1 MGIQAHY
8 LQDNNSEKFYPYA
21 HADATFDR
29 DGEKVG
35 TILDELK
42 QSVTEA
48 QNVQPDWNETSNSSA
63 AYIKNKPTEM
73 PASDV
78 PAWAKAETKP
88 TYTASEVGADPTGSA
103 DAALSSAKAYIDEN
117 VETLN
122 NAIGSKVDK
131 VSGKGLSTN
140 DYTTTEKNKLSGIA
154 SGAEVNQ
161 NAFSNIAIGSSTI
174 AADSETD
181 TLTLV
186 AGSNITLTPD
196 TTNDKVTI
204 SATNTTYPP
213 AGSGLGLVKSG
224 GDVTIAD
231 GTITVNDDSHNHT
244 IANVD
249 GLQAALDGKSD
260 SDHTHTVDSSLS
272 SSSTNPV
279 QNKVINTALA
289 GKVPTTRTV
298 NGKTLSANIS
308 LSASDVGADTEG
320 SADTALAEAK
330 SYTDTK
336 VSALVNGAPE
346 TLDTLSELA
355 SAMQDNDDAIATL
368 ETIAASK
375 ANASDLT
382 SHTGNSTIHITSAER
397 TKWNAAKTH
406 ADSAHAPSNA
416 EVNQNAFSNITVG
429 STTIAADTKTDTLTL
444 AGSNITLTPDTA
456 NDKVTIGIT
465 KANVTAA
472 LGYTPSE
479 SDTTYNIATTDT
491 DGLMSS
497 EDKTKLNGIATGAN
511 KYTHP
516 AYTAKSSGL
525 YKVTVDAQGHVSA
538 TSPVTKSDITAL
550 GIPGQDTNTTYT
562 LGSFGI
568 TATAAEIN
576 KLDGLTATT
585 AELNYVDGVTSNIQ
599 TQLNG
604 KSPTTH
610 SHSAATTSANGFMSS
625 SDKSKL
631 DGIASGANKY
641 THPSYTARSSG
652 LYKVAVD
659 SQGHVSSVS
668 NVTKSDITNLGIPGQ
683 DTNTWTAFKGATTST
698 AGTAGYVPAPS
709 AGSATRY
716 FRSDGTWATPPNT
729 TYSSATTSSAG
740 LMSAADKTK
749 LDGIA
754 TGANKYTL
762 PTASSSTLG
771 GVKTTSAVT
780 STAGL
785 TPCPIISGVPYYK
798 DTNTTYTL
806 SSFGITATAA
816 ELNKLDGVTA
826 TATEINYIDG
836 VTSNIQTQLNGKAPT
851 SHNHSASNITSG
863 TLPLSRGGTG
873 GASATAAR
881 TSLGA
886 LNLVISSSEPTG
898 QNTGDIWF
906 KEID

>member
-346 TLDTLSELA
+346 TLDTLGELA
-355 SAMQDNDDAIATL
+355 SAMQDNDDAIAAL

-497 EDKTKLNGIATGAN
+497 EDKTKL
-511 KYTHP
+511 
-516 AYTAKSSGL
+516 
-525 YKVTVDAQGHVSA
+525 
-538 TSPVTKSDITAL
+538 
-550 GIPGQDTNTTYT
+550 
-562 LGSFGI
+562 
-568 TATAAEIN
+568 
-576 KLDGLTATT
+576 
-585 AELNYVDGVTSNIQ
+585 
-599 TQLNG
+599 
-604 KSPTTH
+604 
-610 SHSAATTSANGFMSS
+610 
-625 SDKSKL
+625 
-631 DGIASGANKY
+631 
-641 THPSYTARSSG
+641 
-652 LYKVAVD
+652 
-659 SQGHVSSVS
+659 
-668 NVTKSDITNLGIPGQ
+668 
-683 DTNTWTAFKGATTST
+683 
-698 AGTAGYVPAPS
+698 
-709 AGSATRY
+709 
-716 FRSDGTWATPPNT
+716 
-729 TYSSATTSSAG
+729 
-740 LMSAADKTK
+740 
-749 LDGIA
+749 DGIA

-836 VTSNIQTQLNGKAPT
+836 VTSNIQTQLNGKAAS

-886 LNLVISSSEPTG
+886 LNLVISSSEPAG
-898 QNTGDIWF
+898 QNTGDVWF
-906 KEID
+906 KEV

>member
-78 PAWAKAETKP
+78 PAWAKATTKP
-88 TYTASEVGADPTGSA
+88 TYTATEVGADPAGSA
-103 DAALSSAKAYIDEN
+103 ETALSSAKTYTDEK

-174 AADSETD
+174 AADSKTD

-204 SATNTTYPP
+204 SATNTTYSP

-346 TLDTLSELA
+346 TLDTLGELA
-355 SAMQDNDDAIATL
+355 SAMQDNDDAIAAL

-382 SHTGNSTIHITSAER
+382 SHTGNTTVHITSTER
-397 TKWNAAKTH
+397 TNWNAAKTH

-444 AGSNITLTPDTA
+444 AAGTNVTITPDA
-456 NDKVTIGIT
+456 ASDKITISS
-465 KANVTAA
+465 K
-472 LGYTPSE
+472 
-479 SDTTYNIATTDT
+479 DTV
-491 DGLMSS
+491 
-497 EDKTKLNGIATGAN
+497 
-511 KYTHP
+511 YTHP
-516 AYTAKSSGL
+516 SYTPRNSGL
-525 YKVTVDAQGHVSA
+525 YKFSVDNSGHVNS
-538 TSPVTKSDITAL
+538 VTAVSKNDITAL
-550 GIPGQDTNTTYT
+550 GIPAQDT
-562 LGSFGI
+562 
-568 TATAAEIN
+568 
-576 KLDGLTATT
+576 
-585 AELNYVDGVTSNIQ
+585 
-599 TQLNG
+599 
-604 KSPTTH
+604 
-610 SHSAATTSANGFMSS
+610 
-625 SDKSKL
+625 
-631 DGIASGANKY
+631 
-641 THPSYTARSSG
+641 
-652 LYKVAVD
+652 
-659 SQGHVSSVS
+659 
-668 NVTKSDITNLGIPGQ
+668 
-683 DTNTWTAFKGATTST
+683 
-698 AGTAGYVPAPS
+698 
-709 AGSATRY
+709 
-716 FRSDGTWATPPNT
+716 
-729 TYSSATTSSAG
+729 
-740 LMSAADKTK
+740 
-749 LDGIA
+749 
-754 TGANKYTL
+754 KYTL

-780 STAGL
+780 STTGL

-836 VTSNIQTQLNGKAPT
+836 VTSNIQTQLNGKAAS

-898 QNTGDIWF
+898 QNTGDVWF
-906 KEID
+906 KEV

>member
-78 PAWAKAETKP
+78 PAWAKSETKP
-88 TYTASEVGADPTGSA
+88 TYTATEVGADAAGSA
-103 DAALSSAKAYIDEN
+103 NSALSSAKAYTDEN
-117 VETLN
+117 VDALN
-122 NAIGSKVDK
+122 DAIDNKVDK

-140 DYTTTEKNKLSGIA
+140 DYTTTEKNKLNGIA

-204 SATNTTYPP
+204 SATNTTYTP

-249 GLQAALDGKSD
+249 GLQATLDGKSD

-346 TLDTLSELA
+346 TLDTLGELA
-355 SAMQDNDDAIATL
+355 SAMQDNDDAIAAL

-416 EVNQNAFSNITVG
+416 EVNQNAFSNVLVG

-444 AGSNITLTPDTA
+444 AAGTNVTITPDAA
-456 NDKVTIGIT
+456 NDKITISSKDTVYTHPSFTAKSAGLYKIT
-465 KANVTAA
+465 VNNQGHVTAA
-472 LGYTPSE
+472 
-479 SDTTYNIATTDT
+479 
-491 DGLMSS
+491 
-497 EDKTKLNGIATGAN
+497 
-511 KYTHP
+511 
-516 AYTAKSSGL
+516 TAVAK
-525 YKVTVDAQGHVSA
+525 A
-538 TSPVTKSDITAL
+538 DITAL
-550 GIPGQDTNTTYT
+550 GIPAQDT
-562 LGSFGI
+562 
-568 TATAAEIN
+568 
-576 KLDGLTATT
+576 
-585 AELNYVDGVTSNIQ
+585 
-599 TQLNG
+599 
-604 KSPTTH
+604 
-610 SHSAATTSANGFMSS
+610 
-625 SDKSKL
+625 
-631 DGIASGANKY
+631 
-641 THPSYTARSSG
+641 
-652 LYKVAVD
+652 
-659 SQGHVSSVS
+659 
-668 NVTKSDITNLGIPGQ
+668 
-683 DTNTWTAFKGATTST
+683 
-698 AGTAGYVPAPS
+698 
-709 AGSATRY
+709 
-716 FRSDGTWATPPNT
+716 
-729 TYSSATTSSAG
+729 
-740 LMSAADKTK
+740 
-749 LDGIA
+749 
-754 TGANKYTL
+754 KYTL
-762 PTASSSTLG
+762 PTASSTTLG

-836 VTSNIQTQLNGKAPT
+836 VTSNIQTQLNGKAAS

-886 LNLVISSSEPTG
+886 LNLVISSSEPAG
-898 QNTGDIWF
+898 QNTGDVWF
-906 KEID
+906 KEV

>member
-346 TLDTLSELA
+346 TLDTLGELA
-355 SAMQDNDDAIATL
+355 SAMQDNDDAIAAL

-497 EDKTKLNGIATGAN
+497 EDKTKL
-511 KYTHP
+511 
-516 AYTAKSSGL
+516 
-525 YKVTVDAQGHVSA
+525 
-538 TSPVTKSDITAL
+538 
-550 GIPGQDTNTTYT
+550 
-562 LGSFGI
+562 
-568 TATAAEIN
+568 
-576 KLDGLTATT
+576 
-585 AELNYVDGVTSNIQ
+585 
-599 TQLNG
+599 
-604 KSPTTH
+604 
-610 SHSAATTSANGFMSS
+610 
-625 SDKSKL
+625 
-631 DGIASGANKY
+631 
-641 THPSYTARSSG
+641 
-652 LYKVAVD
+652 
-659 SQGHVSSVS
+659 
-668 NVTKSDITNLGIPGQ
+668 
-683 DTNTWTAFKGATTST
+683 
-698 AGTAGYVPAPS
+698 
-709 AGSATRY
+709 
-716 FRSDGTWATPPNT
+716 
-729 TYSSATTSSAG
+729 
-740 LMSAADKTK
+740 
-749 LDGIA
+749 DGIA

-762 PTASSSTLG
+762 PTASSTTLG

-836 VTSNIQTQLNGKAPT
+836 VTSNIQTQLNGKAST

-898 QNTGDIWF
+898 QNTGDVWF
-906 KEID
+906 KEV

>member
-48 QNVQPDWNETSNSSA
+48 QNVQPDWDETSNSSA

-88 TYTASEVGADPTGSA
+88 TYIAAEVGADPAGSA
-103 DAALSSAKAYIDEN
+103 ETALSSAKSYTDEK
-117 VETLN
+117 VSTLDSNIN
-122 NAIGSKVDK
+122 NKVDK
-131 VSGKGLSTN
+131 VAGKGLSTN
-140 DYTTTEKNKLSGIA
+140 DYTTPEKEKLGNIEN
-154 SGAEVNQ
+154 GAEVNQ
-161 NAFSNIAIGSSTI
+161 NAFSNIAIDDDTI
-174 AADSETD
+174 SAELETD
-181 TLTLV
+181 TLTLEI
-186 AGSNITLTPD
+186 GNNIILTPD
-196 TTNDKVTI
+196 AIEKKITI
-204 SATNTTYPP
+204 SATDTTYSP
-213 AGSGLGLVKSG
+213 AGSELGLVKTG

-346 TLDTLSELA
+346 TLDTLGELA
-355 SAMQDNDDAIATL
+355 SAMQDNDDAIAAL

-382 SHTGNSTIHITSAER
+382 SHTGNSTIHITSTER

-444 AGSNITLTPDTA
+444 VAGTNVTITPDA
-456 NDKVTIGIT
+456 ASDKITISS
-465 KANVTAA
+465 K
-472 LGYTPSE
+472 
-479 SDTTYNIATTDT
+479 DTV
-491 DGLMSS
+491 
-497 EDKTKLNGIATGAN
+497 
-511 KYTHP
+511 YTHP
-516 AYTAKSSGL
+516 SYTPRNSGL
-525 YKVTVDAQGHVSA
+525 YKFSVDNSGHVNG
-538 TSPVTKSDITAL
+538 VTAVSKNDITAL
-550 GIPGQDTNTTYT
+550 GIPAQDT
-562 LGSFGI
+562 
-568 TATAAEIN
+568 
-576 KLDGLTATT
+576 
-585 AELNYVDGVTSNIQ
+585 
-599 TQLNG
+599 
-604 KSPTTH
+604 
-610 SHSAATTSANGFMSS
+610 
-625 SDKSKL
+625 
-631 DGIASGANKY
+631 
-641 THPSYTARSSG
+641 
-652 LYKVAVD
+652 
-659 SQGHVSSVS
+659 
-668 NVTKSDITNLGIPGQ
+668 
-683 DTNTWTAFKGATTST
+683 
-698 AGTAGYVPAPS
+698 
-709 AGSATRY
+709 
-716 FRSDGTWATPPNT
+716 
-729 TYSSATTSSAG
+729 
-740 LMSAADKTK
+740 
-749 LDGIA
+749 
-754 TGANKYTL
+754 KYTL
-762 PTASSSTLG
+762 PTASSTLG
-771 GVKTTSAVT
+771 GVKTISTVT

-836 VTSNIQTQLNGKAPT
+836 VTSNIQTQLNGKAAS

-886 LNLVISSSEPTG
+886 LNLVISSSEPAG
-898 QNTGDIWF
+898 QNTGDVWF
-906 KEID
+906 KEV

>member
-1 MGIQAHY
+1 M
-8 LQDNNSEKFYPYA
+8 
-21 HADATFDR
+21 
-29 DGEKVG
+29 
-35 TILDELK
+35 
-42 QSVTEA
+42 
-48 QNVQPDWNETSNSSA
+48 
-63 AYIKNKPTEM
+63 
-73 PASDV
+73 
-78 PAWAKAETKP
+78 
-88 TYTASEVGADPTGSA
+88 
-103 DAALSSAKAYIDEN
+103 
-117 VETLN
+117 
-122 NAIGSKVDK
+122 
-131 VSGKGLSTN
+131 
-140 DYTTTEKNKLSGIA
+140 
-154 SGAEVNQ
+154 
-161 NAFSNIAIGSSTI
+161 
-174 AADSETD
+174 
-181 TLTLV
+181 
-186 AGSNITLTPD
+186 
-196 TTNDKVTI
+196 
-204 SATNTTYPP
+204 
-213 AGSGLGLVKSG
+213 VKSG

-346 TLDTLSELA
+346 TLDTLGELA
-355 SAMQDNDDAIATL
+355 SAMQDNDDAIAAL

-497 EDKTKLNGIATGAN
+497 EDKTKL
-511 KYTHP
+511 
-516 AYTAKSSGL
+516 
-525 YKVTVDAQGHVSA
+525 
-538 TSPVTKSDITAL
+538 
-550 GIPGQDTNTTYT
+550 
-562 LGSFGI
+562 
-568 TATAAEIN
+568 
-576 KLDGLTATT
+576 
-585 AELNYVDGVTSNIQ
+585 
-599 TQLNG
+599 
-604 KSPTTH
+604 
-610 SHSAATTSANGFMSS
+610 
-625 SDKSKL
+625 
-631 DGIASGANKY
+631 
-641 THPSYTARSSG
+641 
-652 LYKVAVD
+652 
-659 SQGHVSSVS
+659 
-668 NVTKSDITNLGIPGQ
+668 
-683 DTNTWTAFKGATTST
+683 
-698 AGTAGYVPAPS
+698 
-709 AGSATRY
+709 
-716 FRSDGTWATPPNT
+716 
-729 TYSSATTSSAG
+729 
-740 LMSAADKTK
+740 
-749 LDGIA
+749 DGIA

-836 VTSNIQTQLNGKAPT
+836 VTSNIQTQLNGKAAS

-886 LNLVISSSEPTG
+886 LNLVISSSEPAG
-898 QNTGDIWF
+898 QNTGDVWF
-906 KEID
+906 KEV

>member
-204 SATNTTYPP
+204 SATNTTYSP

-279 QNKVINTALA
+279 QNKVINSALS
-289 GKVPTTRTV
+289 GKVPTSRTI
-298 NGKTLSANIS
+298 NGKSLSANIS

-346 TLDTLSELA
+346 TLDTLGELA
-355 SAMQDNDDAIATL
+355 TAMEENDDAIAAL

-382 SHTGNSTIHITSAER
+382 SHTGNTTVHITSTER
-397 TKWNAAKTH
+397 TNWNAAKTH

-416 EVNQNAFSNITVG
+416 EVNQNAFSNVLVG

-465 KANVTAA
+465 KANVTNA
-472 LGYTPSE
+472 LGYTPPTTN
-479 SDTTYNIATTDT
+479 TTYSVATTSAN
-491 DGLMSS
+491 GLMSAA
-497 EDKTKLNGIATGAN
+497 DKTKLNGIATGAN
-511 KYTHP
+511 
-516 AYTAKSSGL
+516 A
-525 YKVTVDAQGHVSA
+525 
-538 TSPVTKSDITAL
+538 
-550 GIPGQDTNTTYT
+550 
-562 LGSFGI
+562 
-568 TATAAEIN
+568 
-576 KLDGLTATT
+576 
-585 AELNYVDGVTSNIQ
+585 
-599 TQLNG
+599 
-604 KSPTTH
+604 
-610 SHSAATTSANGFMSS
+610 
-625 SDKSKL
+625 
-631 DGIASGANKY
+631 
-641 THPSYTARSSG
+641 
-652 LYKVAVD
+652 
-659 SQGHVSSVS
+659 
-668 NVTKSDITNLGIPGQ
+668 
-683 DTNTWTAFKGATTST
+683 
-698 AGTAGYVPAPS
+698 
-709 AGSATRY
+709 
-716 FRSDGTWATPPNT
+716 
-729 TYSSATTSSAG
+729 
-740 LMSAADKTK
+740 
-749 LDGIA
+749 
-754 TGANKYTL
+754 YTL

-771 GVKTTSAVT
+771 GVKTTSSVT
-780 STAGL
+780 STTGL

-898 QNTGDIWF
+898 QNTGDVWF
-906 KEID
+906 KEV

>member
-336 VSALVNGAPE
+336 VSALINGAPE

-355 SAMQDNDDAIATL
+355 SAMQDNDDAIAAL

-382 SHTGNSTIHITSAER
+382 SHTGNSIIHITSAER

-525 YKVTVDAQGHVSA
+525 YKITVDATGHVSA
-538 TSPVTKSDITAL
+538 VSAVAKADITALGIPAQDTNTWTAFKGATTSAAGTSGYVPGPSAGSADRYFRSDGTWAVPPNTTYSVASTSANGLMSASDKTKLDGIASGANRYVHPSYTAKSSGLYKVTVDSTGHVKATSAVTKSDITAL

-568 TATAAEIN
+568 SATATQ
-576 KLDGLTATT
+576 
-585 AELNYVDGVTSNIQ
+585 LNYVKGVTSNIQ
-599 TQLNG
+599 TQLNS
-604 KSPTTH
+604 KAASNHTH
-610 SHSAATTSANGFMSS
+610 SGLLVFTSTEVVDTRQGLSWNIYT
-625 SDKSKL
+625 
-631 DGIASGANKY
+631 GIGYRPKCVIITPQINIGDAY
-641 THPSYTARSSG
+641 LYYDFDRSN
-652 LYKVAVD
+652 
-659 SQGHVSSVS
+659 SSVVRIS
-668 NVTKSDITNLGIPGQ
+668 IYGNIIKGNIRFSIAIP
-683 DTNTWTAFKGATTST
+683 
-698 AGTAGYVPAPS
+698 
-709 AGSATRY
+709 AGSA
-716 FRSDGTWATPPNT
+716 
-729 TYSSATTSSAG
+729 
-740 LMSAADKTK
+740 
-749 LDGIA
+749 
-754 TGANKYTL
+754 
-762 PTASSSTLG
+762 
-771 GVKTTSAVT
+771 
-780 STAGL
+780 
-785 TPCPIISGVPYYK
+785 
-798 DTNTTYTL
+798 
-806 SSFGITATAA
+806 
-816 ELNKLDGVTA
+816 
-826 TATEINYIDG
+826 
-836 VTSNIQTQLNGKAPT
+836 
-851 SHNHSASNITSG
+851 
-863 TLPLSRGGTG
+863 
-873 GASATAAR
+873 
-881 TSLGA
+881 
-886 LNLVISSSEPTG
+886 
-898 QNTGDIWF
+898 
-906 KEID
+906 

>member
-78 PAWAKAETKP
+78 PAWAKATTKP
-88 TYTASEVGADPTGSA
+88 TYTATEVGADPAGSA
-103 DAALSSAKAYIDEN
+103 ETALSSAKTYTDEK

-174 AADSETD
+174 AADSKTD

-204 SATNTTYPP
+204 SATNTTYSP

-346 TLDTLSELA
+346 TLDTLGELA
-355 SAMQDNDDAIATL
+355 SAMQDNDDAIAAL

-382 SHTGNSTIHITSAER
+382 SHTGNSTMHITSAER

-497 EDKTKLNGIATGAN
+497 EDKTKL
-511 KYTHP
+511 
-516 AYTAKSSGL
+516 
-525 YKVTVDAQGHVSA
+525 
-538 TSPVTKSDITAL
+538 
-550 GIPGQDTNTTYT
+550 
-562 LGSFGI
+562 
-568 TATAAEIN
+568 
-576 KLDGLTATT
+576 
-585 AELNYVDGVTSNIQ
+585 
-599 TQLNG
+599 
-604 KSPTTH
+604 
-610 SHSAATTSANGFMSS
+610 
-625 SDKSKL
+625 
-631 DGIASGANKY
+631 
-641 THPSYTARSSG
+641 
-652 LYKVAVD
+652 
-659 SQGHVSSVS
+659 
-668 NVTKSDITNLGIPGQ
+668 
-683 DTNTWTAFKGATTST
+683 
-698 AGTAGYVPAPS
+698 
-709 AGSATRY
+709 
-716 FRSDGTWATPPNT
+716 
-729 TYSSATTSSAG
+729 
-740 LMSAADKTK
+740 
-749 LDGIA
+749 DGIA

-762 PTASSSTLG
+762 PTASSATLG

-836 VTSNIQTQLNGKAPT
+836 VTSNIQTQLNGKAAS

-898 QNTGDIWF
+898 QNTGDVWF
-906 KEID
+906 KEV

>member
-550 GIPGQDTNTTYT
+550 GIPGQDTNT
-562 LGSFGI
+562 
-568 TATAAEIN
+568 
-576 KLDGLTATT
+576 
-585 AELNYVDGVTSNIQ
+585 
-599 TQLNG
+599 
-604 KSPTTH
+604 
-610 SHSAATTSANGFMSS
+610 
-625 SDKSKL
+625 
-631 DGIASGANKY
+631 
-641 THPSYTARSSG
+641 
-652 LYKVAVD
+652 
-659 SQGHVSSVS
+659 
-668 NVTKSDITNLGIPGQ
+668 
-683 DTNTWTAFKGATTST
+683 WTAFKGATTST

>member
-1 MGIQAHY
+1 M
-8 LQDNNSEKFYPYA
+8 
-21 HADATFDR
+21 
-29 DGEKVG
+29 
-35 TILDELK
+35 
-42 QSVTEA
+42 TEA

-78 PAWAKAETKP
+78 PAWAKATTKP
-88 TYTASEVGADPTGSA
+88 TYTATEVGADPAGSA
-103 DAALSSAKAYIDEN
+103 ETALSSAKTYTDEK

-161 NAFSNIAIGSSTI
+161 NAFSNIAIDSSTI
-174 AADSETD
+174 AADSKTD

-204 SATNTTYPP
+204 SATNTTYSP

-346 TLDTLSELA
+346 TLDTLGELA
-355 SAMQDNDDAIATL
+355 SAMQDNDDAIAAL

-497 EDKTKLNGIATGAN
+497 EDKTKL
-511 KYTHP
+511 
-516 AYTAKSSGL
+516 
-525 YKVTVDAQGHVSA
+525 
-538 TSPVTKSDITAL
+538 
-550 GIPGQDTNTTYT
+550 
-562 LGSFGI
+562 
-568 TATAAEIN
+568 
-576 KLDGLTATT
+576 
-585 AELNYVDGVTSNIQ
+585 
-599 TQLNG
+599 
-604 KSPTTH
+604 
-610 SHSAATTSANGFMSS
+610 
-625 SDKSKL
+625 
-631 DGIASGANKY
+631 
-641 THPSYTARSSG
+641 
-652 LYKVAVD
+652 
-659 SQGHVSSVS
+659 
-668 NVTKSDITNLGIPGQ
+668 
-683 DTNTWTAFKGATTST
+683 
-698 AGTAGYVPAPS
+698 
-709 AGSATRY
+709 
-716 FRSDGTWATPPNT
+716 
-729 TYSSATTSSAG
+729 
-740 LMSAADKTK
+740 
-749 LDGIA
+749 DGIA

-762 PTASSSTLG
+762 PTASSTTLG

-836 VTSNIQTQLNGKAPT
+836 VTSNIQTQLNGKAAS

-898 QNTGDIWF
+898 QNTGDVWF
-906 KEID
+906 KEV

>member
-204 SATNTTYPP
+204 SATNTTYSP

-279 QNKVINTALA
+279 QNKVINSALS
-289 GKVPTTRTV
+289 GKVPTSRTI
-298 NGKTLSANIS
+298 NGKSLSANIS

-346 TLDTLSELA
+346 TLDTLGELA
-355 SAMQDNDDAIATL
+355 TAMEENDDAIAAL

-382 SHTGNSTIHITSAER
+382 SHTGNTTVHITSTER
-397 TKWNAAKTH
+397 TDWNAAKTH

-416 EVNQNAFSNITVG
+416 EVNQNAFSNVLVG

-444 AGSNITLTPDTA
+444 AGSNVTLTPDAT

-465 KANVTAA
+465 KANVTNA
-472 LGYTPSE
+472 LGYTPPTTN
-479 SDTTYNIATTDT
+479 TTYSVATTSAN
-491 DGLMSS
+491 GLMSAA
-497 EDKTKLNGIATGAN
+497 DKTKLNGIATGAN
-511 KYTHP
+511 
-516 AYTAKSSGL
+516 A
-525 YKVTVDAQGHVSA
+525 
-538 TSPVTKSDITAL
+538 
-550 GIPGQDTNTTYT
+550 
-562 LGSFGI
+562 
-568 TATAAEIN
+568 
-576 KLDGLTATT
+576 
-585 AELNYVDGVTSNIQ
+585 
-599 TQLNG
+599 
-604 KSPTTH
+604 
-610 SHSAATTSANGFMSS
+610 
-625 SDKSKL
+625 
-631 DGIASGANKY
+631 
-641 THPSYTARSSG
+641 
-652 LYKVAVD
+652 
-659 SQGHVSSVS
+659 
-668 NVTKSDITNLGIPGQ
+668 
-683 DTNTWTAFKGATTST
+683 
-698 AGTAGYVPAPS
+698 
-709 AGSATRY
+709 
-716 FRSDGTWATPPNT
+716 
-729 TYSSATTSSAG
+729 
-740 LMSAADKTK
+740 
-749 LDGIA
+749 
-754 TGANKYTL
+754 YTL

-771 GVKTTSAVT
+771 GVKTTSSVT
-780 STAGL
+780 STTGL

-898 QNTGDIWF
+898 QNTGDVWF
-906 KEID
+906 KEV

>member
-161 NAFSNIAIGSSTI
+161 NAFSNITIGSSTI

-196 TTNDKVTI
+196 ATNDKVTI
-204 SATNTTYPP
+204 SATNTTYSP

-346 TLDTLSELA
+346 TLDTLGELA
-355 SAMQDNDDAIATL
+355 TAMEENDDAIAAL

-382 SHTGNSTIHITSAER
+382 SHTGNTTVHITSTER
-397 TKWNAAKTH
+397 TNWNAAKIH

-416 EVNQNAFSNITVG
+416 EVNQNAFSNVLVG

-444 AGSNITLTPDTA
+444 AGSNVTLTPDAT

-465 KANVTAA
+465 KANVTNA
-472 LGYTPSE
+472 LGYTPPTTN
-479 SDTTYNIATTDT
+479 TTYSVATTSAN
-491 DGLMSS
+491 GLMSAA
-497 EDKTKLNGIATGAN
+497 DKTKLNGIATGAN
-511 KYTHP
+511 
-516 AYTAKSSGL
+516 A
-525 YKVTVDAQGHVSA
+525 
-538 TSPVTKSDITAL
+538 
-550 GIPGQDTNTTYT
+550 
-562 LGSFGI
+562 
-568 TATAAEIN
+568 
-576 KLDGLTATT
+576 
-585 AELNYVDGVTSNIQ
+585 
-599 TQLNG
+599 
-604 KSPTTH
+604 
-610 SHSAATTSANGFMSS
+610 
-625 SDKSKL
+625 
-631 DGIASGANKY
+631 
-641 THPSYTARSSG
+641 
-652 LYKVAVD
+652 
-659 SQGHVSSVS
+659 
-668 NVTKSDITNLGIPGQ
+668 
-683 DTNTWTAFKGATTST
+683 
-698 AGTAGYVPAPS
+698 
-709 AGSATRY
+709 
-716 FRSDGTWATPPNT
+716 
-729 TYSSATTSSAG
+729 
-740 LMSAADKTK
+740 
-749 LDGIA
+749 
-754 TGANKYTL
+754 YTL

-771 GVKTTSAVT
+771 GVKTTSSVT
-780 STAGL
+780 STTGL

-898 QNTGDIWF
+898 QNTGDVWF
-906 KEID
+906 KEV

>member
-1 MGIQAHY
+1 MGIKAHY
-8 LQDNNSEKFYPYA
+8 LQDNNKEKFYPYA

-35 TILDELK
+35 TVLDELK

-48 QNVQPDWNETSNSSA
+48 QNVQPDWNETDSSSD
-63 AYIKNKPTEM
+63 AYINNKPTSM

-78 PAWAKAETKP
+78 PAWAKAATKP
-88 TYTASEVGADPTGSA
+88 TYTATEVGADAAGSA
-103 DAALSSAKAYIDEN
+103 DAALSSAKVYTDESIKPLNDAIDN
-117 VETLN
+117 
-122 NAIGSKVDK
+122 KVDK

-140 DYTTTEKNKLSGIA
+140 DYTTAEKDKLSGIA

-161 NAFSNIAIGSSTI
+161 NAFSNVTVGSSTI
-174 AADSETD
+174 AADSKTD
-181 TLTLV
+181 TLTLI
-186 AGSNITLTPD
+186 AGSNVTITPD
-196 TTNDKVTI
+196 TTNDRVTI
-204 SATNTTYPP
+204 SATNTTYSA

-224 GDVTIAD
+224 GDVTISD

-355 SAMQDNDDAIATL
+355 NAMQDNDDAIAAL

-444 AGSNITLTPDTA
+444 AAGTNVTITPDA
-456 NDKVTIGIT
+456 ASDKITISS
-465 KANVTAA
+465 K
-472 LGYTPSE
+472 
-479 SDTTYNIATTDT
+479 DTV
-491 DGLMSS
+491 
-497 EDKTKLNGIATGAN
+497 
-511 KYTHP
+511 YTHP
-516 AYTAKSSGL
+516 SYTPRNSGL
-525 YKVTVDAQGHVSA
+525 YKFSVDNSGHVNS
-538 TSPVTKSDITAL
+538 VTAVSKNDITAL
-550 GIPGQDTNTTYT
+550 GIPAQDT
-562 LGSFGI
+562 
-568 TATAAEIN
+568 
-576 KLDGLTATT
+576 
-585 AELNYVDGVTSNIQ
+585 
-599 TQLNG
+599 
-604 KSPTTH
+604 
-610 SHSAATTSANGFMSS
+610 
-625 SDKSKL
+625 
-631 DGIASGANKY
+631 
-641 THPSYTARSSG
+641 
-652 LYKVAVD
+652 
-659 SQGHVSSVS
+659 
-668 NVTKSDITNLGIPGQ
+668 
-683 DTNTWTAFKGATTST
+683 
-698 AGTAGYVPAPS
+698 
-709 AGSATRY
+709 
-716 FRSDGTWATPPNT
+716 
-729 TYSSATTSSAG
+729 
-740 LMSAADKTK
+740 
-749 LDGIA
+749 
-754 TGANKYTL
+754 KYTL

-816 ELNKLDGVTA
+816 ELNKLDGVT
-826 TATEINYIDG
+826 
-836 VTSNIQTQLNGKAPT
+836 SNIQTQLNGKAST
-851 SHNHSASNITSG
+851 SHNHNG
-863 TLPLSRGGTG
+863 TYPRYV
-873 GASATAAR
+873 TA
-881 TSLGA
+881 
-886 LNLVISSSEPTG
+886 SSEPSG
-898 QNTGDIWF
+898 QSTGDHWLQTY
-906 KEID
+906 

>member
-1 MGIQAHY
+1 MGIKAHY
-8 LQDNNSEKFYPYA
+8 LQDNNKEKFYPYA

-35 TILDELK
+35 TVLDELK

-48 QNVQPDWNETSNSSA
+48 QNVQPDWNETDSSSD
-63 AYIKNKPTEM
+63 AYINNKPTSM

-78 PAWAKAETKP
+78 PAWAKAATKP
-88 TYTASEVGADPTGSA
+88 TYTATEVGADAAGSA
-103 DAALSSAKAYIDEN
+103 DAALSSAKVYTDESIKPLNDAID
-117 VETLN
+117 
-122 NAIGSKVDK
+122 SKVDK

-140 DYTTTEKNKLSGIA
+140 DYTTAEKDKLSGIA

-161 NAFSNIAIGSSTI
+161 NAFSNVTVGSSTI
-174 AADSETD
+174 AADSKTD
-181 TLTLV
+181 TLTLI
-186 AGSNITLTPD
+186 AGSNVTITPD
-196 TTNDKVTI
+196 TTNDRVTI
-204 SATNTTYPP
+204 SATNTTYSA

-224 GDVTIAD
+224 GDVTISD
-231 GTITVNDDSHNHT
+231 GTITINDDSHNHT

-249 GLQAALDGKSD
+249 GLQKALDGKSD
-260 SDHTHTVDSSLS
+260 SDHTHTIDSSLS

-279 QNKVINTALA
+279 QNKVINSALS
-289 GKVPTTRTV
+289 GKVPTSRTI
-298 NGKTLSANIS
+298 NGKSLLANIS

-355 SAMQDNDDAIATL
+355 SAMQDNDDAIAAL

-444 AGSNITLTPDTA
+444 AAGTNVTITPDA
-456 NDKVTIGIT
+456 ASDKITISS
-465 KANVTAA
+465 K
-472 LGYTPSE
+472 
-479 SDTTYNIATTDT
+479 DTV
-491 DGLMSS
+491 
-497 EDKTKLNGIATGAN
+497 
-511 KYTHP
+511 YTHP
-516 AYTAKSSGL
+516 SYTPRNSGL
-525 YKVTVDAQGHVSA
+525 YKFSVDNSGHVNS
-538 TSPVTKSDITAL
+538 VTAVSKNDITAL
-550 GIPGQDTNTTYT
+550 GIPAQDT
-562 LGSFGI
+562 
-568 TATAAEIN
+568 
-576 KLDGLTATT
+576 
-585 AELNYVDGVTSNIQ
+585 
-599 TQLNG
+599 
-604 KSPTTH
+604 
-610 SHSAATTSANGFMSS
+610 
-625 SDKSKL
+625 
-631 DGIASGANKY
+631 
-641 THPSYTARSSG
+641 
-652 LYKVAVD
+652 
-659 SQGHVSSVS
+659 
-668 NVTKSDITNLGIPGQ
+668 
-683 DTNTWTAFKGATTST
+683 
-698 AGTAGYVPAPS
+698 
-709 AGSATRY
+709 
-716 FRSDGTWATPPNT
+716 
-729 TYSSATTSSAG
+729 
-740 LMSAADKTK
+740 
-749 LDGIA
+749 
-754 TGANKYTL
+754 KYTL

-836 VTSNIQTQLNGKAPT
+836 VTSNIQTQLNGKAST
-851 SHNHSASNITSG
+851 SHNHNG
-863 TLPLSRGGTG
+863 TYPRYV
-873 GASATAAR
+873 TA
-881 TSLGA
+881 
-886 LNLVISSSEPTG
+886 SSEPSG
-898 QNTGDIWF
+898 QSTGDHWLQTY
-906 KEID
+906 

>member
-204 SATNTTYPP
+204 SATNTTYSP

-355 SAMQDNDDAIATL
+355 SAMQDNDDAIAAL

-497 EDKTKLNGIATGAN
+497 EDKTKL
-511 KYTHP
+511 
-516 AYTAKSSGL
+516 
-525 YKVTVDAQGHVSA
+525 
-538 TSPVTKSDITAL
+538 
-550 GIPGQDTNTTYT
+550 
-562 LGSFGI
+562 
-568 TATAAEIN
+568 
-576 KLDGLTATT
+576 
-585 AELNYVDGVTSNIQ
+585 
-599 TQLNG
+599 
-604 KSPTTH
+604 
-610 SHSAATTSANGFMSS
+610 
-625 SDKSKL
+625 
-631 DGIASGANKY
+631 
-641 THPSYTARSSG
+641 
-652 LYKVAVD
+652 
-659 SQGHVSSVS
+659 
-668 NVTKSDITNLGIPGQ
+668 
-683 DTNTWTAFKGATTST
+683 
-698 AGTAGYVPAPS
+698 
-709 AGSATRY
+709 
-716 FRSDGTWATPPNT
+716 
-729 TYSSATTSSAG
+729 
-740 LMSAADKTK
+740 
-749 LDGIA
+749 DGIA

-836 VTSNIQTQLNGKAPT
+836 VTSNIQTQLNGKAAS

-886 LNLVISSSEPTG
+886 LNLVISSSEPAG
-898 QNTGDIWF
+898 QNTGDVWF
-906 KEID
+906 KEV

>member
-122 NAIGSKVDK
+122 NAISSKVDK

-196 TTNDKVTI
+196 TTDDKVTI
-204 SATNTTYPP
+204 SATNTTYSP

-279 QNKVINTALA
+279 QNKVINSALS
-289 GKVPTTRTV
+289 GKVPTSRTI
-298 NGKTLSANIS
+298 NGKSLSANIS

-346 TLDTLSELA
+346 TLDTLGELA
-355 SAMQDNDDAIATL
+355 TAMEENDDAIAAL

-382 SHTGNSTIHITSAER
+382 SHTGNTTVHITSTER
-397 TKWNAAKTH
+397 TDWNAAKTH

-416 EVNQNAFSNITVG
+416 EVNQNAFSNVLVG

-444 AGSNITLTPDTA
+444 AGSNVTLTPDAT

-465 KANVTAA
+465 KANVTNA
-472 LGYTPSE
+472 LGYTPPTTN
-479 SDTTYNIATTDT
+479 TTYSVATTSAN
-491 DGLMSS
+491 GLMSAA
-497 EDKTKLNGIATGAN
+497 DKTKLNGIATGAN
-511 KYTHP
+511 
-516 AYTAKSSGL
+516 A
-525 YKVTVDAQGHVSA
+525 
-538 TSPVTKSDITAL
+538 
-550 GIPGQDTNTTYT
+550 
-562 LGSFGI
+562 
-568 TATAAEIN
+568 
-576 KLDGLTATT
+576 
-585 AELNYVDGVTSNIQ
+585 
-599 TQLNG
+599 
-604 KSPTTH
+604 
-610 SHSAATTSANGFMSS
+610 
-625 SDKSKL
+625 
-631 DGIASGANKY
+631 
-641 THPSYTARSSG
+641 
-652 LYKVAVD
+652 
-659 SQGHVSSVS
+659 
-668 NVTKSDITNLGIPGQ
+668 
-683 DTNTWTAFKGATTST
+683 
-698 AGTAGYVPAPS
+698 
-709 AGSATRY
+709 
-716 FRSDGTWATPPNT
+716 
-729 TYSSATTSSAG
+729 
-740 LMSAADKTK
+740 
-749 LDGIA
+749 
-754 TGANKYTL
+754 YTL

-771 GVKTTSAVT
+771 GVKTTSSVT
-780 STAGL
+780 STTGL

-898 QNTGDIWF
+898 QNTGDVWF
-906 KEID
+906 KEV

>member
-48 QNVQPDWNETSNSSA
+48 KNVQPDWNETSNSSA

-204 SATNTTYPP
+204 SATNTTYSP

-279 QNKVINTALA
+279 QNKVINSALS
-289 GKVPTTRTV
+289 GKVPTSRTI
-298 NGKTLSANIS
+298 NGKSLSANIS

-346 TLDTLSELA
+346 TLDTLGELA
-355 SAMQDNDDAIATL
+355 TAMEENDDAIAAL

-382 SHTGNSTIHITSAER
+382 SHTGNTTVHITSTER
-397 TKWNAAKTH
+397 TNWNAAKTH

-416 EVNQNAFSNITVG
+416 EVNQNAFSNVLVG

-465 KANVTAA
+465 KANVTNA
-472 LGYTPSE
+472 LGYTPPTTN
-479 SDTTYNIATTDT
+479 TTYSVATTSAN
-491 DGLMSS
+491 GLMSAA
-497 EDKTKLNGIATGAN
+497 DKTKLNGIATGAN
-511 KYTHP
+511 
-516 AYTAKSSGL
+516 A
-525 YKVTVDAQGHVSA
+525 
-538 TSPVTKSDITAL
+538 
-550 GIPGQDTNTTYT
+550 
-562 LGSFGI
+562 
-568 TATAAEIN
+568 
-576 KLDGLTATT
+576 
-585 AELNYVDGVTSNIQ
+585 
-599 TQLNG
+599 
-604 KSPTTH
+604 
-610 SHSAATTSANGFMSS
+610 
-625 SDKSKL
+625 
-631 DGIASGANKY
+631 
-641 THPSYTARSSG
+641 
-652 LYKVAVD
+652 
-659 SQGHVSSVS
+659 
-668 NVTKSDITNLGIPGQ
+668 
-683 DTNTWTAFKGATTST
+683 
-698 AGTAGYVPAPS
+698 
-709 AGSATRY
+709 
-716 FRSDGTWATPPNT
+716 
-729 TYSSATTSSAG
+729 
-740 LMSAADKTK
+740 
-749 LDGIA
+749 
-754 TGANKYTL
+754 YTL

-771 GVKTTSAVT
+771 GVKTTSSVT
-780 STAGL
+780 STTGL

-886 LNLVISSSEPTG
+886 LNLVISSSEPTS

-906 KEID
+906 KEV

>member
-48 QNVQPDWNETSNSSA
+48 QNVQSDWNETSNSSA

-346 TLDTLSELA
+346 TLDTLGELA
-355 SAMQDNDDAIATL
+355 SAMQDNDDAIAAL

-525 YKVTVDAQGHVSA
+525 YKITVDATGHVSA
-538 TSPVTKSDITAL
+538 VSAVAKADITAL
-550 GIPGQDTNTTYT
+550 GIP
-562 LGSFGI
+562 
-568 TATAAEIN
+568 A
-576 KLDGLTATT
+576 
-585 AELNYVDGVTSNIQ
+585 
-599 TQLNG
+599 
-604 KSPTTH
+604 
-610 SHSAATTSANGFMSS
+610 
-625 SDKSKL
+625 
-631 DGIASGANKY
+631 
-641 THPSYTARSSG
+641 
-652 LYKVAVD
+652 
-659 SQGHVSSVS
+659 
-668 NVTKSDITNLGIPGQ
+668 Q
-683 DTNTWTAFKGATTST
+683 DTNTWTAFKGATTSA
-698 AGTAGYVPAPS
+698 AGTAGYVPAPA
-709 AGSATRY
+709 AGAATRY

-729 TYSSATTSSAG
+729 TYNSATTSSAG

-836 VTSNIQTQLNGKAPT
+836 VTSNIQTQLNGKAAS

-898 QNTGDIWF
+898 QNTGDVWF
-906 KEID
+906 KEV

>member
-78 PAWAKAETKP
+78 PAWAKATTKP
-88 TYTASEVGADPTGSA
+88 TYTATEVGADPAGSA
-103 DAALSSAKAYIDEN
+103 ETALSSAKTYTDEK

-161 NAFSNIAIGSSTI
+161 NAFSNIAIDSSTI
-174 AADSETD
+174 AADSKTD

-204 SATNTTYPP
+204 SATNTTYSP

-346 TLDTLSELA
+346 TLDTLGELA
-355 SAMQDNDDAIATL
+355 SAMQDNDDAIAAL

-497 EDKTKLNGIATGAN
+497 EDKTKL
-511 KYTHP
+511 
-516 AYTAKSSGL
+516 
-525 YKVTVDAQGHVSA
+525 
-538 TSPVTKSDITAL
+538 
-550 GIPGQDTNTTYT
+550 
-562 LGSFGI
+562 
-568 TATAAEIN
+568 
-576 KLDGLTATT
+576 
-585 AELNYVDGVTSNIQ
+585 
-599 TQLNG
+599 
-604 KSPTTH
+604 
-610 SHSAATTSANGFMSS
+610 
-625 SDKSKL
+625 
-631 DGIASGANKY
+631 
-641 THPSYTARSSG
+641 
-652 LYKVAVD
+652 
-659 SQGHVSSVS
+659 
-668 NVTKSDITNLGIPGQ
+668 
-683 DTNTWTAFKGATTST
+683 
-698 AGTAGYVPAPS
+698 
-709 AGSATRY
+709 
-716 FRSDGTWATPPNT
+716 
-729 TYSSATTSSAG
+729 
-740 LMSAADKTK
+740 
-749 LDGIA
+749 DGIA

-762 PTASSSTLG
+762 PTASSTTLG

-836 VTSNIQTQLNGKAPT
+836 VTSNIQTQLNGKAAS

-898 QNTGDIWF
+898 QNTGDVWF
-906 KEID
+906 KEV

>member
-1 MGIQAHY
+1 M
-8 LQDNNSEKFYPYA
+8 
-21 HADATFDR
+21 
-29 DGEKVG
+29 
-35 TILDELK
+35 
-42 QSVTEA
+42 
-48 QNVQPDWNETSNSSA
+48 
-63 AYIKNKPTEM
+63 
-73 PASDV
+73 
-78 PAWAKAETKP
+78 
-88 TYTASEVGADPTGSA
+88 
-103 DAALSSAKAYIDEN
+103 
-117 VETLN
+117 
-122 NAIGSKVDK
+122 
-131 VSGKGLSTN
+131 
-140 DYTTTEKNKLSGIA
+140 
-154 SGAEVNQ
+154 
-161 NAFSNIAIGSSTI
+161 
-174 AADSETD
+174 
-181 TLTLV
+181 
-186 AGSNITLTPD
+186 
-196 TTNDKVTI
+196 TI

-336 VSALVNGAPE
+336 VSALINGAPE

-355 SAMQDNDDAIATL
+355 SAMQDNDDAIAAL

-382 SHTGNSTIHITSAER
+382 SHTGNSIIHITSAER

-516 AYTAKSSGL
+516 AYTAKSSGLYKITVDATGHVSAVSAVAKADITALGIPAQDTNTWTAFKGATTSAAGTSGYVPGPSAGSADRYFRSDGTWAVPPNTTYSVASTSANGLMSASDKTKLDGIATGANKYTHPSYTAKSSGL

-816 ELNKLDGVTA
+816 ELNKLDGVT
-826 TATEINYIDG
+826 
-836 VTSNIQTQLNGKAPT
+836 SNIQTQLNGKAPT

-881 TSLGA
+881 KSLGA

-898 QNTGDIWF
+898 QNTGDVWF
-906 KEID
+906 KEV